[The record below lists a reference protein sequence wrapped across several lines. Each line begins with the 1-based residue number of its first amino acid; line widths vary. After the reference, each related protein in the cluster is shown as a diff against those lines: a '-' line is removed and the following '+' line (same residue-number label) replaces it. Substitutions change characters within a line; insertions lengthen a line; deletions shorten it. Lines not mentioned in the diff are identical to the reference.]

1 MLDEVIT
8 ALFRNVV
15 FGSAVQFV
23 ESIFATLKANQIKLE
38 WITEARFEAAW
49 SLEEKISG

>member
-23 ESIFATLKANQIKLE
+23 EALFAAIKGNQIKLE
-38 WITEARFEAAW
+38 RITEARFKVLPKEQ
-49 SLEEKISG
+49 